1 MGMPLSLREEFPT
14 ISDLAYQEYRRHLHV
29 ADVMTTPVLS
39 IGPDMTMK
47 DVAEIMG
54 ERHVGSLVVTE
65 RETPVGIVTE
75 RDLLGKVIAQ
85 DREPAEVTVRNVM
98 STRLVT
104 VHPTDTIKDAARTM
118 IKQKGRLVVLKEGM
132 VEGIVTASDLIRA
145 LPSIPETKLKVEDVM
160 TRKVV
165 SADRDTPVRRV
176 AKTMGDMRIGSVLVK
191 DSGKPTGIFTE
202 RDLLTKVLARGL
214 SMETAVGGVASTPLI
229 TIASGSSIHKT
240 ALTMASKHI
249 RRLPVIEGE
258 EIVGIV
264 TARDLVE
271 AYSK

>member
-1 MGMPLSLREEFPT
+1 MLLSLREEFPT
-14 ISDLAYQEYRRHLHV
+14 ISDIAYQEYRRHLHV

-39 IGPDMTMK
+39 VSPSATME
-47 DVAEIMG
+47 DAARIMG

-65 RETPVGIVTE
+65 GVTPIGIVTE
-75 RDLLGKVIAQ
+75 RDLLSKVIAQ
-85 DREPAEVTVRNVM
+85 DREPGKVIVRSVM
-98 STRLVT
+98 SPRLVT
-104 VHPTDTIKDAARTM
+104 VRPADTIKEAARTM
-118 IKQKGRLVVLKEGM
+118 IKQKGRLVVLREGR

-145 LPSIPETKLKVEDVM
+145 LPKIPETKIKVEDVM

-165 SADRDTPVRRV
+165 TVDRETPVRRV
-176 AKTMGDMRIGSVLVK
+176 AKTMGEMKIGSVLIK
-191 DSGKPTGIFTE
+191 DSGKPSAIFTE

-214 SMETAVGGVASTPLI
+214 SMEVAVGEVASTPLI

-240 ALTMASKHI
+240 ALTMASRHI
-249 RRLPVIEGE
+249 RRLPVTEDD

-271 AYSK
+271 TYSK